1 MRLAPNLEWH
11 DVSFGSIVLAA
22 LGLDVPI
29 SLANDA
35 DLGALAEHQ
44 RGVGVGVDDLI
55 YVSGNVGVGAGVITG
70 GRRLEGA
77 GGYAGEIGHLR
88 FNPSGKPCHCGN
100 RGCWETEVG
109 AHAIAAAIRC
119 PEDKVPQLGEVLD
132 SFTEPT
138 KELRV
143 IGGHLGA
150 GPGQHRQRLQPA
162 DGRPGRLLPR
172 ALHRWSAPR

>member
-1 MRLAPNLEWH
+1 M
-11 DVSFGSIVLAA
+11 LAA

-44 RGVGVGVDDLI
+44 RGVGVGIDDLI

-88 FNPSGKPCHCGN
+88 FNPTGKPCHCGN

-119 PEDKVPQLGEVLD
+119 PEDKIPQLGEVLD

-138 KELRV
+138 KELRA
-143 IGGHLGA
+143 IGGHLGRA
-150 GPGQHRQRLQPA
+150 WPA
-162 DGRPGRLLPR
+162 SSTRSTRG
-172 ALHRWSAPR
+172 